1 MIFMYLLGIIAG
13 IASTAQVSINGKV
26 REVLRSPYH
35 AAVLSFVVAGIIMSA
50 IILVTEGR
58 LYIPLHSIAS
68 QPLWIW
74 LGGSCGTAIII
85 LNVVCLPKLG
95 SARNVMI
102 VCFGQVMSGLVIDQ
116 FGMFG
121 SPVVSMTFTRTFG
134 ALIVLLGVALVN
146 GIKLPGRSDG
156 TVDMDE
162 PVSSVSLYLVLA
174 LLDGFACAAQIA
186 INGTLN
192 KYAGSAAKATLV
204 SMTVGLITTLTVIA
218 LISLVRGRRYVFD
231 GGRTVPWTRMLRP
244 WMVFGGVMSV
254 VVVGGNAVVA
264 PAAGAGIVTVLNL
277 IGMMGMA
284 LYVDAI
290 GFLGIDRKPVTVSKF
305 AGMILMA
312 AGTAVI
318 SLV

>member
-13 IASTAQVSINGKV
+13 IASTAQVSINGKI
-26 REVLRSPYH
+26 REVFRSPYH
-35 AAVLSFVVAGIIMSA
+35 AAVLSFIVAGIIMSA

-58 LYIPLHSIAS
+58 LYIPLSSIAS

-116 FGMFG
+116 FGLFG
-121 SPVVSMTFTRTFG
+121 SPVVRMTFMRTFG

-146 GIKLPGRSDG
+146 GIKLPGSSDG
-156 TVDMDE
+156 TVDMDQ
-162 PVSSVSLYLVLA
+162 PVASVSLYLVLA

-192 KYAGSAAKATLV
+192 KYAGSASKATLV
-204 SMTVGLITTLTVIA
+204 SMTVGLITTLAVIA
-218 LISLVRGRRYVFD
+218 LISMVRGRRYVFD
-231 GGRTVPWTRMLRP
+231 GGMAVPWVRMFRP

-290 GFLGIDRKPVTVSKF
+290 GFLGIDKKPVTVSKF

-312 AGTAVI
+312 AGTAVL
-318 SLV
+318 SLI

>member
-1 MIFMYLLGIIAG
+1 M
-13 IASTAQVSINGKV
+13 
-26 REVLRSPYH
+26 
-35 AAVLSFVVAGIIMSA
+35 
-50 IILVTEGR
+50 
-58 LYIPLHSIAS
+58 
-68 QPLWIW
+68 
-74 LGGSCGTAIII
+74 
-85 LNVVCLPKLG
+85 
-95 SARNVMI
+95 
-102 VCFGQVMSGLVIDQ
+102 
-116 FGMFG
+116 
-121 SPVVSMTFTRTFG
+121 
-134 ALIVLLGVALVN
+134 
-146 GIKLPGRSDG
+146 
-156 TVDMDE
+156 
-162 PVSSVSLYLVLA
+162 LA

-218 LISLVRGRRYVFD
+218 LISMVRGRRYVFD